1 MYHLQLLGRRYR
13 SPRQEIQVPYLDLSR
28 GYILDLVAGSFA
40 NSNCETKPESWACI
54 IRVPKMRSAVPS
66 A

>member
-28 GYILDLVAGSFA
+28 GYILDLVA
-40 NSNCETKPESWACI
+40 CI